1 MHKFVFYNREILQNS
16 EIRLPAISAAAL
28 YGKGVFTTLAVY
40 HKNPFLWEKHW
51 RRIIENAEK
60 IGIDLSDFN
69 EKFVKKALLDL
80 IEKNEILK
88 SRVRLTFFDTSESLI
103 WKTEST
109 TKTNFLIQT
118 ADFRAVS
125 ENLRLTVSPFQIN
138 SKSPLTNIKSCN
150 YLENILALEDAEAK
164 GFDEAIRLN
173 ERGEIASACMANIFW
188 IKDKILFTP
197 DIETGC
203 LAGTTREFL
212 TESAK
217 EQGFRIYFVKQ
228 NLNDL
233 LNADEIFLTSAGLNI
248 TAVEKID
255 KVSFEHK
262 FVRKL
267 KEKLYN
273 SQITVKSKC

>member
-1 MHKFVFYNREILQNS
+1 MHKFVFSNREILQNS

-40 HKNPFLWEKHW
+40 HKKPFLWEKHW

-60 IGIDLSDFN
+60 TGVDLSDFN
-69 EKFVKKALLDL
+69 EKFVKKSLFEL
-80 IEKNEILK
+80 IEKNNI
-88 SRVRLTFFDTSESLI
+88 SNARVRLTFFDTSESLI
-103 WKTEST
+103 WKNEST
-109 TKTNFLIQT
+109 AKTTFLIQT
-118 ADFRAVS
+118 ADFRPVS

-188 IKDKILFTP
+188 IKDKTLFTP
-197 DIETGC
+197 DLETGC

-217 EQGFRIYFVKQ
+217 EHGFGIYFVKQ

-255 KVSFEHK
+255 KISFNHK
-262 FVRKL
+262 FVQKL

-273 SQITVKSKC
+273 N